1 MKLCNDGKQHNGEV
15 DFVIKASD
23 VVVAKEGEFITI
35 IKDGIHTSTRIK
47 RSYEE
52 YINGKQV

>member
-1 MKLCNDGKQHNGEV
+1 MTSDGKQHDGEV
-15 DFVIKASD
+15 DFVIKASN

-52 YINGKQV
+52 YTNAK